1 MACWS
6 ESSAGSVVQRLRSRL
21 TLEQATFTLRMAE
34 RGAELEM
41 AIFIQWLSPSRVWI
55 ALPVS
60 APRINPSLGQPEP
73 MTPEPEI
80 CVLGW
85 DGVVS

>member
-1 MACWS
+1 M
-6 ESSAGSVVQRLRSRL
+6 
-21 TLEQATFTLRMAE
+21 
-34 RGAELEM
+34 EM

-85 DGVVS
+85 DHGGYT